1 MTEDELFAAA
11 LEKGT
16 PEERAAF
23 LAQACAGDSAL
34 RKRVEELLAS
44 HLEVGDFLLQP
55 ALAGAGTGAFAPE
68 PLPETVGVGPIKEE
82 PGTLIGPYKL
92 LQQIGEGGMGVV
104 YMAEQEKP
112 VRRRVALKI
121 IKPGMDTALVVAR
134 FEAERQALALMD
146 HPNIAKVFDA
156 GATDTGRS
164 YFVMELVK
172 GVSITKFCD
181 QQHLTPRE
189 RLDLFLPVCQ
199 AVQHAHQK
207 GVIHRDLKPTNVL
220 IALYDGKPVPKV
232 IDFGVAKATSQK
244 LTERTMFTALGSI
257 VGTLEYMAPEQAELN
272 NLDIDTRADIYSLG
286 VLLYELLTGQPPF
299 TGRQLRSAGFTEM
312 LRLIREEEPPKPST
326 KLSHSDELPAIA
338 ANRKLEPAKLTRLV
352 RGELDW
358 IVMKALEKERS
369 RRYETANALAL
380 DLQRFLND
388 EPVLAGPPSTRYRL
402 QKFVRRHRGPVL
414 AVSIILL
421 ALIAGIVG
429 TTFGLVQ
436 AVAAGQTEAEARRRE
451 GERADAEE
459 VLKKEA
465 LKQAKLAEE
474 ARANEERERRRAQQ
488 DQAISAA
495 VRDFLQNDILRAA
508 DSRYQADRNFIPNP
522 SLTVREALDRA
533 ANDIDRRFKG
543 EPLVEAAVRSAIGDA
558 YEGVGQ
564 LDKAIHQLRLVQKLR
579 EANLE
584 EGDPLTL
591 ESMNDLA
598 EAFRIA
604 WKLPDALALHKET
617 LERREKRFGKGS
629 RLYNESLNNLAMTY
643 LEDGKIEE
651 AIARLRQVVEI
662 ATHDLGDEA
671 RDTLIA
677 KSNLGLAFQFAGKIH
692 EAVELMETT
701 HKAAKRSLGEDHPE
715 TLSIGNGLGTA
726 YLSAGQVTDAIKV
739 EEQVVTLRQ
748 KRLGEHHPATLCAL
762 GNLADMYRADGR
774 YEEAVSMLKVSYDGC
789 KDQLGE
795 ECAETMFNANNLAA
809 ACRDAGRLAEAH
821 SLIAAT
827 AKHVRA
833 TFDADHPFTLRVT
846 QNLAACLKDLGR
858 YQESVDLLENV
869 LKRSRT
875 KLGEDHHMTLGSAG
889 LLAESYLALGK
900 SKEALA
906 LMYATFDRCTKVLG
920 KDHPYTLQVM
930 LDLAEGYH
938 GLGQFEKAD
947 DFLKRCLELTRGK
960 FGDDHPRTFVLIGC
974 RAVVSRDAG
983 NRKILPQLED
993 CLERCRSKL
1002 SEDHPVT
1009 MQAQD
1014 NLAETRR
1021 MAHEFPEALR
1031 LHDENYKKRKARL
1044 GAVHPNTLI
1053 SMSNLGLTYWEAGRA
1068 KTAIPILKEC
1078 LDLTENELG
1087 KEHLQTLKVVNNLAL
1102 AYRDGGEPAKSLPM
1116 FDRVLDGMKLVFAAD
1131 HPHRLQVQGN
1141 LIEACLQIGEY
1152 ERAAEALADRLQA
1165 TGAMPKDGTEVVQT
1179 KAYYG
1184 FALLK
1189 LKKYAEAEPLLR
1201 DALTVRE
1208 KKDSDYWAT
1217 FHTKSMLGASL
1228 LGQKQYE
1235 VAEPLLLNAYEGMKS
1250 REKQMSPQ
1258 ARPRLTEA
1266 IEYLVQLYDETDRKD
1281 LAEEWRKKLKGN
1293 DK

>member
-16 PEERAAF
+16 PEERQAF

-44 HLEVGDFLLQP
+44 HLEVGDFLLAP
-55 ALAGAGTGAFAPE
+55 ALAGQGTGAFAPE
-68 PLPETVGVGPIKEE
+68 PLPENVGLGPIKEE

-146 HPNIAKVFDA
+146 YPNIAKVFDA
-156 GATDTGRS
+156 GATDTSRP

-299 TGRQLRSAGFTEM
+299 TGKQLRSAGFTEM
-312 LRLIREEEPPKPST
+312 LRLIREQEPPKPST

-338 ANRKLEPAKLTRLV
+338 ANRQLEPAKLTRLV

-402 QKFVRRHRGPVL
+402 QKFARRHRGPVL
-414 AVSIILL
+414 AASIILV

-474 ARANEERERRRAQQ
+474 ARVKAQQ

-579 EANLE
+579 DANLE

-598 EAFRIA
+598 EAYRIA
-604 WKLPDALALHKET
+604 WKLPEALALHKET

-629 RLYNESLNNLAMTY
+629 RLYIESLNNLAMTY

-651 AIARLRQVVEI
+651 AISRLRQVVQFAANE
-662 ATHDLGDEA
+662 LGEDA

-677 KSNLGLAFQFAGKIH
+677 KSNLGLAYQFAGKIH
-692 EAVELMETT
+692 DAVELMKAT
-701 HKAAKRSLGEDHPE
+701 HDAAKKSLGEDHPE

-726 YLSAGQVTDAIKV
+726 YLFAGQVAEAINV
-739 EEQVVTLRQ
+739 EEQVLKLRQ
-748 KRLGEHHPATLCAL
+748 SRLGEHHPATLCAV

-774 YEEAVSMLKVSYDGC
+774 YEKAVSMLKVSYDGC
-789 KDQLGE
+789 RDQLGE
-795 ECAETMFNANNLAA
+795 DCAETMFNANNLAA
-809 ACRDAGRLAEAH
+809 AYRDAGRLAEAH
-821 SLIAAT
+821 SVIAST
-827 AKHVRA
+827 AKHVKA

-846 QNLAACLKDLGR
+846 GNLAACLHDLGR
-858 YQESVDLLENV
+858 YQEAVALLEDV
-869 LKRSRT
+869 LQRSRA
-875 KLGEDHHMTLGSAG
+875 KLGEDHQMTLGSAG
-889 LLAESYLALGK
+889 LLAESYLKLGK

-906 LMYATFDRCTKVLG
+906 LMHATFERCKAVLG
-920 KDHPYTLQVM
+920 EDHPYTLQVM

-938 GLGQFEKAD
+938 GLGQFDKAN
-947 DFLKRCLELTRGK
+947 DFLKRCLKLTRDK
-960 FGDDHPRTFVLIGC
+960 FGDDHPRTLVLVGC
-974 RAVVSRDAG
+974 LAVVSRDAG

-993 CLERCRSKL
+993 CLNRCQEMLGK
-1002 SEDHPVT
+1002 DHPAT
-1009 MQAQD
+1009 MQARD
-1014 NLAETRR
+1014 NLAETCR
-1021 MAHEFPEALR
+1021 MTHEFPEALR
-1031 LHDENYKKRKARL
+1031 LHEVNYQMRKARL
-1044 GAVHPNTLI
+1044 GAVHSITLI
-1053 SMSNLGLTYWEAGRA
+1053 SMSNLGLTYWEAGRP

-1078 LDLTENELG
+1078 LDLTEGELG

-1116 FDRVLDGMKLVFAAD
+1116 FDRVLDGMKPVFAAD

-1152 ERAAEALADRLQA
+1152 ERAAEALAERLQA
-1165 TGAMPKDGTEVVQT
+1165 TGAMPKDGMEVVQT
-1179 KAYYG
+1179 EAYYG
-1184 FALLK
+1184 FVLLK
-1189 LKKYAEAEPLLR
+1189 LKKYAEAEPHLR
-1201 DALTVRE
+1201 HAKTVRE
-1208 KKDSDYWAT
+1208 KKDPDYWAT
-1217 FHTKSMLGASL
+1217 FHANSMLGASL
-1228 LGQKQYE
+1228 LGQKQYKD
-1235 VAEPLLLNAYEGMKS
+1235 AEPLLLNGYEGMKS
-1250 REKQMSPQ
+1250 RERQMSPQ